1 MQLLMYNVLY
11 DAPVP
16 DLEHLVNLLLM
27 ACGKCSNIYMCVY
40 RIYVW
45 CYTCVYIVSIVT
57 APVLPYHCSI

>member
-27 ACGKCSNIYMCVY
+27 ALWEMQ
-40 RIYVW
+40 
-45 CYTCVYIVSIVT
+45 
-57 APVLPYHCSI
+57 